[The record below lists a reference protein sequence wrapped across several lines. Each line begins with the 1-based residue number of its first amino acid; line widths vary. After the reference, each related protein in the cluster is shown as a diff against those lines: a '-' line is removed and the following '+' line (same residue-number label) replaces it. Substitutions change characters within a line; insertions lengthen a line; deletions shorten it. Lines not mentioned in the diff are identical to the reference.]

1 MKKIKPIFIEKSKV
15 PVLLSFFAPITIYAI
30 ALFPFVFCRDIIT
43 ERVKNH
49 ETIHFQQQLE
59 VLIVPFYIIYL
70 YDWIKS
76 KLKGLTGIEA
86 YYAIRAEKEAH
97 TNEGDFEYLEKR
109 KRWQW
114 LFKK

>member
-1 MKKIKPIFIEKSKV
+1 MKERKPIFIEKSRV
-15 PVLLSFFAPITIYAI
+15 PRLLSYLAPIEIYAI
-30 ALFPFVFCRDIIT
+30 ALFPFVFCKDAIT

-59 VLIVPFYIIYL
+59 TLIIPFYIIYL

-76 KLKGLTGIEA
+76 KVKGLTGIEA
-86 YYAIRAEKEAH
+86 YYAIRAEKEAYS
-97 TNEGDFEYLEKR
+97 NEGNFQYLEKR

-114 LFKK
+114 LFRK